1 MAKELTPFR
10 RSVKIALLAKEM
22 TSTELA
28 ERINEATGRHYNASY
43 LAKVCD
49 GERWSPCVMEHICR
63 FLELPFPEGYWNK
76 RGDWHGE
83 TGQEDKA

>member
-1 MAKELTPFR
+1 MAKEWTPFR
-10 RSVKIALLAKEM
+10 RKVRARMIEVGMKSK
-22 TSTELA
+22 ELA
-28 ERINEATGRHYNASY
+28 AKINEATGRHYNEQY
-43 LAKVCD
+43 IAKVCD

-83 TGQEDKA
+83 TGPEYKA